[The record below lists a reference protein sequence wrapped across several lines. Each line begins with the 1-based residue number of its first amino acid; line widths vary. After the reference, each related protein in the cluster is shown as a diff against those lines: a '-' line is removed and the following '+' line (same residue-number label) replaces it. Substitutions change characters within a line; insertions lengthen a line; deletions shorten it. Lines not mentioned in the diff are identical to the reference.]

1 MKKAISI
8 LSIIAIVLSALALL
22 WAVALLF
29 GFWEQVCVFLY
40 NAPESVIAEG
50 PILPIGN
57 IVYIVVGI
65 ALIVVAYIC
74 SKSNK
79 TIVGEI
85 VSIVLLSVILPII
98 ASRLS
103 IAQTKEIGSGSGTA
117 SALAALSV
125 ATQISGFARSLINVA
140 AALCYVACG
149 ISISEKMHL
158 KKSVLNSSQTME

>member
-1 MKKAISI
+1 MKKTISI
-8 LSIIAIVLSALALL
+8 LSIIAIVLSVLALL

-29 GFWEQVCVFLY
+29 GFWKQVCIFLY
-40 NAPESVIAEG
+40 NAPETVIAEG

-57 IVYIVVGI
+57 IVYIVGGI
-65 ALIVVAYIC
+65 ALVVVAYIC

-79 TIVGEI
+79 TIAGEI
-85 VSIVLLSVILPII
+85 VSIALLSIVLPVI

-103 IAQTKEIGSGSGTA
+103 IAQTKEIGSGLGTA
-117 SALAALSV
+117 SALASLNV
-125 ATQISGFARSLINVA
+125 ATSISGFARSFMNVA

-158 KKSVLNSSQTME
+158 KKAALNSTQTME